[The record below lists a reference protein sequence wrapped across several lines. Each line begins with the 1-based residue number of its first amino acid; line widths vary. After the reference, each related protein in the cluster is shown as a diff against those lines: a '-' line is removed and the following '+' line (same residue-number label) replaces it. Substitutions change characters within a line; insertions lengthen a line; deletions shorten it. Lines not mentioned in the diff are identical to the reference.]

1 MRMELCIR
9 RGQLAADLNVRGIIA
24 RDPALCAGLTPST
37 DLWTLLTIDGGF
49 DPPLPVQTVQAWGA
63 ASRATATANS
73 WLCPVGELRWSNER
87 AGCSPQAAAKIAA

>member
-1 MRMELCIR
+1 MRLKLRIR
-9 RGQLAADLNVRGIIA
+9 RGQLAADLNVQGIIA

-37 DLWTLLTIDGGF
+37 DLWTLLTIDDGF
-49 DPPLPVQTVQAWGA
+49 DPPLPVQGA

>member
-63 ASRATATANS
+63 ASRATARRSSAPS
-73 WLCPVGELRWSNER
+73 RVAWDRPS
-87 AGCSPQAAAKIAA
+87 AGSIICAMPRC